1 MSPRVRHLR
10 PSELARQLGISAKAL
25 RLYEQRGLVAP
36 GRTPAGWRAYDPAQ
50 IDRVTDIVALRGF
63 GLSLSQIE
71 QLLKGQSKGLGPVL
85 TAHQAAL
92 EDRIAVLA
100 QTLEKVRRFQ
110 RGQAATM
117 QEARRRAAPATTF
130 QVTLELPWPWGGEPF
145 TLDVRP
151 LTYITGPLGSG
162 KTRLALRLAETLP
175 DAAFLGLDRSS
186 DNAAAAHTRRDSDP
200 ALRLRVDAAMASLI
214 ADGATESDALLALV
228 VALQCERP
236 AVLVIDLVEQGLDAV
251 TQKSVGAHLR
261 QLAGTAGPRALV
273 LLTRSSAMLDLSAVG
288 PDETII
294 LCPANHSPPIQ
305 VVPHPSAPGYEAL
318 ATCLAAPEVRARTE
332 GTIAWRPVSEHD
344 REQRNA
350 SW

>member
-50 IDRVTDIVALRGF
+50 VDRVTDIVALRGF

-92 EDRIAVLA
+92 EGRIAVLA
-100 QTLEKVRRFQ
+100 QTLERVRSFQ
-110 RGQAATM
+110 RDQAATM
-117 QEARRRAAPATTF
+117 QEARRRAAPATNF
-130 QVTLELPWPWGGEPF
+130 QVTLELPWPWDGEPL
-145 TLDVRP
+145 TLDIRP

-175 DAAFLGLDRSS
+175 DAGFLGLHRSS

-200 ALRLRVDAAMASLI
+200 ALRLRVDATMASLI
-214 ADGATESDALLALV
+214 AEGATESDALLALV

-236 AVLVIDLVEQGLDAV
+236 AVLVVDLVEQGLDAT
-251 TQKSVGAHLR
+251 TQ
-261 QLAGTAGPRALV
+261 
-273 LLTRSSAMLDLSAVG
+273 
-288 PDETII
+288 
-294 LCPANHSPPIQ
+294 
-305 VVPHPSAPGYEAL
+305 
-318 ATCLAAPEVRARTE
+318 
-332 GTIAWRPVSEHD
+332 
-344 REQRNA
+344 
-350 SW
+350 